1 MVQKLDESKRYEVRY
16 RLITQQNVMVSIL
29 RPENINLKYHCMPDL
44 LCILCLDIVKT
55 SFMYLGQTKLICE
68 FKKQI
73 LPCLGIE
80 PIDGVRI
87 DFAENILAAKNPLFS
102 LSLSDMLSSMHNEQ
116 CDQFGRFIGVWVT
129 F

>member
-29 RPENINLKYHCMPDL
+29 RPENINLKYHCMADL

-68 FKKQI
+68 FKNFKKGGKVDLKKI
-73 LPCLGIE
+73 SAALPFPGMRSFSFLF
-80 PIDGVRI
+80 P
-87 DFAENILAAKNPLFS
+87 FKNVL
-102 LSLSDMLSSMHNEQ
+102 
-116 CDQFGRFIGVWVT
+116 V
-129 F
+129 